1 MRLASTALAMLL
13 LAAPA
18 TAQPATAQPATAAD
32 IIAKNLAARGGET
45 ALAALKSVRFDGKL
59 VFPGG
64 FELTYNETRANGA
77 ARVEAALQGLALVQ
91 AYDDLPVPVWHVDL
105 YRLDQPAEADALGL
119 FETDA
124 ALIIEWPQRLG
135 NRLPA
140 DALHLMLEG
149 SGDAPRRLTWTAPP
163 AWEGRWPPPLPK

>member
-1 MRLASTALAMLL
+1 VLTLAGEADTRAIGAALARVLRL
-13 LAAPA
+13 GDTIALHGDLGAGKSTLARAILHA
-18 TAQPATAQPATAAD
+18 LGWA
-32 IIAKNLAARGGET
+32 GEVPSPT
-45 ALAALKSVRFDGKL
+45 F
-59 VFPGG
+59 
-64 FELTYNETRANGA
+64 T
-77 ARVEAALQGLALVQ
+77 LVQ
-91 AYDDLPVPVWHVDL
+91 TYDDLPVPVWHVDL
-105 YRLDQPAEADALGL
+105 YRLDHPAEADALGL

>member
-1 MRLASTALAMLL
+1 VLTLAGEADTRAIGAALARVLH
-13 LAAPA
+13 
-18 TAQPATAQPATAAD
+18 
-32 IIAKNLAARGGET
+32 
-45 ALAALKSVRFDGKL
+45 
-59 VFPGG
+59 PGD
-64 FELTYNETRANGA
+64 TI
-77 ARVEAALQGLALVQ
+77 ALQGDLGAGKSTLARAILHALGWAGEVPSPTFTLVQ

-105 YRLDQPAEADALGL
+105 YRLDHPAEADALGL

-149 SGDAPRRLTWTAPP
+149 SGDALRRLTWTAPP